1 MKKKLFAILAVLVL
15 SSMIL
20 SACGTPAAQLLKHL
34 HAEEPVAEEP
44 ATEPARTSEGSQ
56 EDRVLCIRPE
66 QRIPS
71 GTGHRGAEGMPRKN
85 TALK

>member
-20 SACGTPAAQLLKHL
+20 AACGTPA
-34 HAEEPVAEEP
+34 P
-44 ATEPARTSEGSQ
+44 ATEAPAVEEPRCCRMHSEGSQ

-66 QRIPS
+66 QRIPPR
-71 GTGHRGAEGMPRKN
+71 TGY
-85 TALK
+85 